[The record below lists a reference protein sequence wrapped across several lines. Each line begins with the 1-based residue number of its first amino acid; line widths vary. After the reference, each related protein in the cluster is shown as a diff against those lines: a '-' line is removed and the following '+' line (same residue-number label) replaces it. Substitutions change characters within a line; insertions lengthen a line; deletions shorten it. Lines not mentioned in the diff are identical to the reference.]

1 MSNTIQTQD
10 GAEVY
15 ANRIEELVDEYA
27 ATLPADP
34 ETKRETLYNKSVFR
48 GLLKYIYIHLF
59 KSNEAL
65 MSKTNYKPNCNI
77 DYEDIDLLDQIW
89 DIYAGLCYRYGHD
102 PSLLNFSVMM
112 GTRNETFSRWMS
124 DSDTQR
130 RGGASSRHGQIVKR
144 WKRES
149 EAGTRDKALDGN
161 PGAIFVLK
169 AKYNYTE
176 TPQQLQIIGA
186 DQARLSTDEIAERYI
201 DAKEEPRKPEDI

>member
-1 MSNTIQTQD
+1 MNTIKTQE

-48 GLLKYIYIHLF
+48 GLLKYIYINLF
-59 KSNEAL
+59 K
-65 MSKTNYKPNCNI
+65 MPKDFIRTTQYTPNCIIDYKNI
-77 DYEDIDLLDQIW
+77 DLIDDIW
-89 DIYAGLCYRYGHD
+89 NMYTNLCYRYGHD
-102 PSLLNFSVMM
+102 PSILNFSIMIGIRRETISDWIEGRGVA
-112 GTRNETFSRWMS
+112 GTAK
-124 DSDTQR
+124 DKY
-130 RGGASSRHGQIVKR
+130 RHICKK
-144 WKRES
+144 WKEES

-169 AKYNYTE
+169 AKHNYTE

-201 DAKEEPRKPEDI
+201 DAKEEPQKPGDI